1 MKFLALVPFFLA
13 FTSTFVSASSLTRR
27 SHNDVIQ
34 ARQAKVR
41 RHGFVDTCASLDV
54 DLVLPTIIR
63 DGHALSVGRL
73 DVSLC
78 VSIVAEFVRI
88 NKIAQLA
95 VMLLGEKEV
104 IEIITTTIKKTGTYV
119 TCTIPDH
126 AHSTCKHEDLCAFE
140 CIDGF
145 QPYTNPGDD
154 KPSDCICSAPL
165 SECNGKCGNFPNGCG
180 SAAPQRRNA
189 RRSPLPS
196 CPAGQSICGVPGGKG
211 VECVDTQSDKESCGA
226 CATPSPLT
234 IATQVVGK
242 DCTALPNVD
251 HVECHVGKCHVHSCK
266 LGFGVTPEQDGCAL
280 IDQTAANAAA
290 VKRNISDELAANN
303 NFINLKNLQKAGEGA
318 GLTYASAA

>member
-41 RHGFVDTCASLDV
+41 RHG
-54 DLVLPTIIR
+54 
-63 DGHALSVGRL
+63 VGRL